1 MTTVRTR
8 RRVPKAADAPE
19 PVVAPDPIEDDLTH
33 YKVEQAAAKLGMSKR
48 WLAGQAA
55 AREVPCTYIAGQ
67 LRFTP
72 AHIRAISKAGEV
84 IPPQYRRGS

>member
-8 RRVPKAADAPE
+8 RRSTKADDTTAQATPE
-19 PVVAPDPIEDDLTH
+19 EVNGELQH
-33 YKVEQAAAKLGMSKR
+33 YKVEEAAALIGMSRR
-48 WLAGQAA
+48 WLAGRAA
-55 AREVPCTYIAGQ
+55 AREVPCTYISGQ

-84 IPPQYRRGS
+84 IPAQYRPAS

>member
-8 RRVPKAADAPE
+8 RRTTQVADIPKQA
-19 PVVAPDPIEDDLTH
+19 APDAVEDELQH
-33 YKVEQAAAKLGMSKR
+33 YKVEEAAAKLGMSKR

-72 AHIRAISKAGEV
+72 AHIRLISKAGEV
-84 IPPQYRRGS
+84 IPAQYRPAS